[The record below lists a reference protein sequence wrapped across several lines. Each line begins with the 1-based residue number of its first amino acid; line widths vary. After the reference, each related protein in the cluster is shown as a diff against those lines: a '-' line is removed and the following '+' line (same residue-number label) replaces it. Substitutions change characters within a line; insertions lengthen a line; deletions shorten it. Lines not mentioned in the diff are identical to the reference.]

1 MRIMGVLAM
10 ADTQGVLIIG
20 EGAVLK
26 GEVKS
31 GRRVEVWGYI
41 EGGVTASE
49 VVVQEGGKLYGR
61 VNSDT
66 AEVHG
71 TLQGDVRVQQL
82 FSLKSTGTAAGK
94 IKYGRLSMEEGAELS
109 AHVRNIP
116 PAIAGDLD
124 LSVDK
129 GRSVRITLADLQAV
143 DPDDKPEDLTFSV
156 SNATGGFVALASSPK
171 APVSTFSQA
180 DLADGQVY
188 FSHDGSGGAKARFD
202 VHVSDAS
209 GASSGPAKTVNVAV
223 RA

>member
-1 MRIMGVLAM
+1 M
-10 ADTQGVLIIG
+10 ADTRGVLILG

-31 GRRVEVWGYI
+31 GRRVEVWGYV
-41 EGGVTASE
+41 EGGVNASE
-49 VVVQEGGKLYGR
+49 LVVHEGGKVFGH
-61 VNSDT
+61 VKSET
-66 AEVHG
+66 AEVRG

-82 FSLKSTGTAAGK
+82 FALRRTGSAAGK

-124 LSVDK
+124 LTVDR
-129 GRSVRITLADLQAV
+129 GLSVRITLADLNAV
-143 DPDDKPEDLTFSV
+143 DPDDKPEDLTFAV
-156 SNATGGFVALASSPK
+156 SNAAGGFVALAAAPRSPV
-171 APVSTFSQA
+171 AAFTQA

-188 FSHDGSGGAKARFD
+188 FAHDGSEGAKARFD
-202 VHVSDAS
+202 VQVSDAS
-209 GASSGPAKTVNVAV
+209 GANSGPSKTVNVAV